1 VCRKCRNI
9 CANASP
15 NLGDEGGALNT
26 VAPLLQALKEKD
38 DDVRGILNDLR
49 SKDDDL
55 RSKDDDV
62 RCILN
67 DLRRVLDDLRSKDE
81 QLRQLQKQTQ
91 ELAYSK
97 LVAERANVQA
107 LAREGALDARGAME
121 AIYNDLPRSGK
132 EGESRWVREI
142 ECEPHLKRC
151 VVRALGEVSAVE
163 GATYIQAN
171 LYKRLCE
178 LVHRSQS
185 AAQLSDTEARIRLPD
200 LPPRDKAFLRCIL
213 VSYNYPVADE

>member
-49 SKDDDL
+49 RVLDDL

-62 RCILN
+62 RGI
-67 DLRRVLDDLRSKDE
+67 LDDLRSKDE
-81 QLRQLQKQTQ
+81 QLRQLQKHTQ